1 MANYDTDSEA
11 SYQADDSDVNFIP
24 GYIMENSETVECSD
38 SNSDEDTG
46 IAYAEEPLADE
57 QWLANYHARE
67 RERLDLEEKLTQRL
81 NGSVELNQW

>member
-11 SYQADDSDVNFIP
+11 SYQTDDSDVNFIP